1 MELRNAIH
9 TVFKSIPIE
18 QRAGM
23 KFWMFLAFVVAI
35 ASFGWWVKAVE
46 HMTETNP
53 IYGPKIVNKEKCQKE
68 YPTLYGANTYLID
81 GTLGKELPAIPTD
94 NKQAGQTVVD
104 TQTGTFSAWDQDDG
118 TVSSDTATTN
128 PMFSQIFTFNPH
140 FQVSFPVS
148 GPPQPY
154 LTDFSKMHS

>member
-1 MELRNAIH
+1 
-9 TVFKSIPIE
+9 
-18 QRAGM
+18 
-23 KFWMFLAFVVAI
+23 MFLAFIALV
-35 ASFGWWVKAVE
+35 ASFGWWMKAVE

-68 YPTLYGANTYLID
+68 YPEIYGTNTYLID
-81 GTLGKELPAIPTD
+81 GTVGKELPNVPVDSNKTPTLLESPAAVG
-94 NKQAGQTVVD
+94 QAPV
-104 TQTGTFSAWDQDDG
+104 WEQDDG
-118 TVSSDTATTN
+118 TVSSDTATKN
-128 PMFSQIFTFNPH
+128 PLFSTVFTFNPY